1 MAKKHGHHGGAWKV
15 AYADFVTAMMALF
28 LVLWLTAQD
37 EKIKEAIERSFKN
50 PFASLQSG
58 SASILQNKDPQKT
71 PSTKGTSDSASS
83 VELSFLR
90 KLSED
95 LKIQMNEAESSDTM
109 KLELTPDGLR
119 ISVFDKSRK
128 PVFRKDSPALT
139 EYGEWI
145 LSTVAWQIARFP
157 SFNVELEGHTESM
170 GSASA
175 AELDSW
181 ELTSS
186 RANIARKKLL
196 EHGVGRDQIRKVAGF
211 SDTEP
216 MPGIPSEDESN
227 RRVTV
232 MLRVKT
238 KP

>member
-50 PFASLQSG
+50 PFASLTAG

-71 PSTKGTSDSASS
+71 PSSKGTADAASS
-83 VELSFLR
+83 VELNFLR

-95 LKIQMNEAESSDTM
+95 LKIQMETADSSDTM
-109 KLELTPDGLR
+109 KLEMTPDGLR

-128 PVFRKDSPALT
+128 PIFKKDSQDLT
-139 EYGEWI
+139 QYGEWV
-145 LSTVAWQIARFP
+145 LSTVSWQVARFK
-157 SFNVELEGHTESM
+157 SFSVELEGHTESRDPVDL
-170 GSASA
+170 GD
-175 AELDSW
+175 LDLW

-186 RANIARKKLL
+186 RANAARKKLV
-196 EHGVGRDQIRKVAGF
+196 EHGVSRGQIRKVAGF

-216 MPGIPSEDESN
+216 MPGTPVDDEAN
-227 RRVTV
+227 RRVTI

-238 KP
+238 KG

>member
-50 PFASLQSG
+50 PFSSLTPASPG
-58 SASILQNKDPQKT
+58 ILQNKDPQKVQ
-71 PSTKGTSDSASS
+71 SSKGSSDADAA
-83 VELSFLR
+83 VALTMRL
-90 KLSED
+90 KIAED
-95 LKIQMNEAESSDTM
+95 LKIEMDKAESSETM
-109 KLELTPDGLR
+109 KLEPMPDGLR

-128 PVFRKDSPALT
+128 PIFKKDTSDLT
-139 EYGEWI
+139 QYGEWV
-145 LSTVAWQIARFP
+145 LSTVAWQVARFK
-157 SFNVELEGHTESM
+157 SFNVELEGHTEKNDETES
-170 GSASA
+170 
-175 AELDSW
+175 AELDAW
-181 ELTSS
+181 QLTSG
-186 RANIARKKLL
+186 RANIARKTLL

-211 SDTEP
+211 ADTEP
-216 MPGIPSEDESN
+216 MPGTASEDETN

-238 KP
+238 KA